1 MSDGSNAAR
10 KVVSTHYNPVTKVTT
25 ITYNDGSQNTLVSE
39 GRSLAG
45 AVTATSSS
53 ISRKMKRENNET
65 EENTENIHHSSHV

>member
-1 MSDGSNAAR
+1 
-10 KVVSTHYNPVTKVTT
+10 VTT